1 VALLETVGLTRS
13 FGSLVAVEGVDFALA
28 PGEVR
33 AVIGPNG
40 AGKTVFMHLL
50 SGLLAPSRG
59 RIRLDGEDITRL
71 DVVDRVRR
79 GVTRSF
85 QVTNVF
91 PNLTVA
97 ENVRLAI
104 HRRGPRRPPP
114 SLPQDRIAPA
124 KPALEQSST
133 NTLDRVREVLELVG
147 LADAAALYPPE
158 LAHGD
163 QRHLE
168 IALALAPGPRL
179 LLLDEPTAGM
189 SLGET
194 TRTASLIK
202 AINREAGV
210 TIVIVEHDMRVVAA
224 VADRITVLDRGR
236 VLAEGT
242 PAEIAADPR
251 VREAYLGRGR
261 RAAGL

>member
-1 VALLETVGLTRS
+1 MVLLATVGLTRA
-13 FGSLVAVEGVDFALA
+13 FGSLVAVDGVDFALA

-40 AGKTVFMHLL
+40 AGKTVFLHLL
-50 SGLLAPSRG
+50 SGLLAPTRG
-59 RIRLDGEDITRL
+59 TITLDGADVTRL
-71 DVVDRVRR
+71 DVVARVHR

-85 QVTNVF
+85 QVTNLF

-97 ENVRLAI
+97 ENVVLAVRGGS
-104 HRRGPRRPPP
+104 RRDGGTPPERR
-114 SLPQDRIAPA
+114 A
-124 KPALEQSST
+124 
-133 NTLDRVREVLELVG
+133 REVLAMVG
-147 LADAAALYPPE
+147 LAEAAGRHPPE

-168 IALALAPGPRL
+168 IALALAPAPRL

-194 TRTASLIK
+194 TRTSALIRQ
-202 AINREAGV
+202 INRESGV
-210 TIVIVEHDMRVVAA
+210 TIVIVEHDMRVVQA

-242 PAEIAADPR
+242 PPDVAADPR

>member
-1 VALLETVGLTRS
+1 VPLLETAGLTRA
-13 FGSLVAVEGVDFALA
+13 FGSLVAVDGVDFTLA
-28 PGEVR
+28 EGEVR

-40 AGKTVFMHLL
+40 AGKTVFLHLL

-59 RIRLDGEDITRL
+59 RITLDGADISHL
-71 DVVDRVRR
+71 GIVERVRR

-85 QVTNVF
+85 QITNLF

-97 ENVRLAI
+97 DNVRLAAQA
-104 HRRGPRRPPP
+104 GTGLLSGWRRPKLGP
-114 SLPQDRIAPA
+114 APA
-124 KPALEQSST
+124 A
-133 NTLDRVREVLELVG
+133 RVRDMLDLVG
-147 LADAAALYPPE
+147 LGPAAALYPPQ

-194 TRTASLIK
+194 GRTTALIK
-202 AINREAGV
+202 RINRDEGV
-210 TIVIVEHDMRVVAA
+210 TIVIVEHDMRLILELAH
-224 VADRITVLDRGR
+224 RITVLDRGR
-236 VLAEGT
+236 VLAEGG
-242 PAEIAADPR
+242 PGDVAADSR
-251 VREAYLGRGR
+251 VRAAYLGRGR
-261 RAAGL
+261 HAAGL

>member
-1 VALLETVGLTRS
+1 MQLLETVGLQRS
-13 FGSLVAVEGVDFALA
+13 FGSLLAVGGVDFALSA
-28 PGEVR
+28 GEIR

-50 SGLLAPSRG
+50 SGLLAPSAG
-59 RIRLDGEDITRL
+59 RIYLDGA
-71 DVVDRVRR
+71 DVSRVGIADRVRR

-85 QVTNVF
+85 QITSLF

-97 ENVRLAI
+97 ENVRLAVGGRGE
-104 HRRGPRRPPP
+104 RRSPWRGTAVRR
-114 SLPQDRIAPA
+114 AA
-124 KPALEQSST
+124 EA
-133 NTLDRVREVLELVG
+133 RVRELLDLVG
-147 LADAAALYPPE
+147 LGAVAERLPPE

-168 IALALAPGPRL
+168 IALALAPEPRL

-194 TRTASLIK
+194 GRTTALIRR
-202 AINREAGV
+202 INREAGV
-210 TIVIVEHDMRVVAA
+210 TIVIVEHDMRLILELAQ
-224 VADRITVLDRGR
+224 RITVLDHGH

-242 PAEIAADPR
+242 PAEIAADAR
-251 VREAYLGRGR
+251 VRAAYLGRGR
-261 RAAGL
+261 HVAGL

>member
-1 VALLETVGLTRS
+1 MPLLETVGLTKS
-13 FGSLVAVEGVDFALA
+13 FGSLVAVDGLDFSLA
-28 PGEVR
+28 EGEVR

-40 AGKTVFMHLL
+40 AGKTVFLHLV
-50 SGLLAPSRG
+50 SGLLAPTRG
-59 RIRLDGEDITRL
+59 LIALDGADVSRL
-71 DVVDRVRR
+71 GIVDRVRR

-85 QVTNVF
+85 QITNLF

-97 ENVRLAI
+97 ENVRLAAQTT
-104 HRRGPRRPPP
+104 RRGPR
-114 SLPQDRIAPA
+114 LD
-124 KPALEQSST
+124 
-133 NTLDRVREVLELVG
+133 DRVGELLELVG
-147 LADAAALYPPE
+147 LGGASRLYPPQ

-194 TRTASLIK
+194 GRTTALIRQ
-202 AINREAGV
+202 INREAGV
-210 TIVIVEHDMRVVAA
+210 TIVIVEHDMRLILELAE
-224 VADRITVLDRGR
+224 RITVLDRGR
-236 VLAEGT
+236 VLAEGA
-242 PAEIAADPR
+242 PRDVADDPR

-261 RAAGL
+261 HAAGR

>member
-1 VALLETVGLTRS
+1 VPLLETVGLQRS
-13 FGSLVAVEGVDFALA
+13 FGSLLAVGGVDFSLHA
-28 PGEVR
+28 GEIR

-50 SGLLAPSRG
+50 SGLLAPSAG
-59 RIRLDGEDITRL
+59 RILLDGA
-71 DVVDRVRR
+71 DVSHVGIVERVRR

-85 QVTNVF
+85 QITSLF

-97 ENVRLAI
+97 ENVRLAARGRA
-104 HRRGPRRPPP
+104 RRWWGGGAAARR
-114 SLPQDRIAPA
+114 
-124 KPALEQSST
+124 AL
-133 NTLDRVREVLELVG
+133 DARVRELLDLVG
-147 LADAAALYPPE
+147 LGPAAERLPPT

-194 TRTASLIK
+194 GRTTALIRR
-202 AINREAGV
+202 INREAGV
-210 TIVIVEHDMRVVAA
+210 TIVIVEHDMRLILELAQ
-224 VADRITVLDRGR
+224 RITVLDHGR

-242 PAEIAADPR
+242 PAEIAADAR
-251 VREAYLGRGR
+251 VRAAYLGRGR
-261 RAAGL
+261 HVAGL